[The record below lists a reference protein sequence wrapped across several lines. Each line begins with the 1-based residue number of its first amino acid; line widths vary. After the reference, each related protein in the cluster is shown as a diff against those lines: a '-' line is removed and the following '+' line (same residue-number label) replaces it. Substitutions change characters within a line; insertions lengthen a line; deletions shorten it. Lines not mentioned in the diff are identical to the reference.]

1 MEKQMATKN
10 FKEIL
15 NFYKIC
21 YKNINTRLEEDPT
34 PETDIRFTHLNG

>member
-15 NFYKIC
+15 NFYKKC
-21 YKNINTRLEEDPT
+21 YKNIKSRLGEGPT
-34 PETDIRFTHLNG
+34 PETDTRFTHLNG